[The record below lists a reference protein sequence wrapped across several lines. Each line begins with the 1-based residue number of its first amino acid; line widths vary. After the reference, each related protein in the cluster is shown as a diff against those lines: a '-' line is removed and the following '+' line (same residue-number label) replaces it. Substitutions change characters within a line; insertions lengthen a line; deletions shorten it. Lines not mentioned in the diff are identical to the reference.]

1 MKDNLMQMLGAVLNA
16 LNEISVNGKANLA
29 NLAGSIAT
37 LEDVATKLN
46 KCTIQEEGSDK

>member
-37 LEDVATKLN
+37 LEEVATTLK
-46 KCTIQEEGSDK
+46 KCSLEDGGTEK